1 MNPIPPTTHP
11 LHYRALGLVKGILT
25 PVPGSISQATLV
37 TDEGVEYPTTP
48 GRAQLLKQFTRC
60 LELDLPH
67 WFYVQP
73 QPRPNQVMG
82 LSVIRILSLSE
93 AEWEQMDPDIERPE
107 EDFAPIEDG
116 AEAGFNL
123 RGDISSR
130 KGAITVTVQRQPQG
144 DKHFPPL
151 QVTVQGFLPGS
162 QDGEFWDLLA
172 DLEGHELVLV
182 DGSRL
187 LDAPQ
192 TSETA

>member
-1 MNPIPPTTHP
+1 MIPIPPPAHP
-11 LHYRALGLVKGILT
+11 LHYRALGLIKGTLK

-37 TDEGVEYPTTP
+37 TVDGDEYPTTP

-60 LELDLPH
+60 VEQDLPH
-67 WFYVQP
+67 WFYVHP
-73 QPRPNQVMG
+73 QPRPNDVMG

-93 AEWEQMDPDIERPE
+93 AESEAMDPEAERPDD
-107 EDFAPIEDG
+107 DFAPIMDG
-116 AEAGFNL
+116 AEAGFNI

-130 KGAITVTVQRQPQG
+130 KGVITVTVQREPQG

-151 QVTVQGFLPGS
+151 QVKIKGFLPGS
-162 QDGEFWDLLA
+162 QDGEFWDLMA

-182 DGSRL
+182 DGTRL
-187 LDAPQ
+187 LDAPE